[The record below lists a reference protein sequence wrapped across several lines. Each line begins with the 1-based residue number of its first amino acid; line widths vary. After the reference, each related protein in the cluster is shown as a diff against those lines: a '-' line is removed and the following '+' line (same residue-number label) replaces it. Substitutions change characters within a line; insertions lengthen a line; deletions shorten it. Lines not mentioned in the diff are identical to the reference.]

1 MEPSQ
6 ILDTEEARKSVNE
19 KLTSTGAETAQKPMK
34 FGQSQES
41 ESSLSDLYDLDPSLV
56 LKVREKN
63 EVK

>member
-6 ILDTEEARKSVNE
+6 SLATEEARKSVNE
-19 KLTSTGAETAQKPMK
+19 KLTSTGAETAQKP
-34 FGQSQES
+34 SQES